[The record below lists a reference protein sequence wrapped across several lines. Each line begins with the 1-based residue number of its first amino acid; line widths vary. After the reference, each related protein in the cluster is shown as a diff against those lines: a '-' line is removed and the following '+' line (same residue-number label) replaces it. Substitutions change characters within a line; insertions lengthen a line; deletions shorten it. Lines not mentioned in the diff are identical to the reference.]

1 MLTETFCK
9 CTRITIF
16 WGASF
21 LFRTNNDVQ
30 HQFKKTLDSY
40 CNLVSLCP
48 NCHRKIHLA
57 NKKDQKNAI
66 DVIYR
71 YVKANESFLTTYQE
85 FNLEELYKIYT
96 SLFGGTN

>member
-1 MLTETFCK
+1 
-9 CTRITIF
+9 
-16 WGASF
+16 
-21 LFRTNNDVQ
+21 
-30 HQFKKTLDSY
+30 
-40 CNLVSLCP
+40 
-48 NCHRKIHLA
+48 LA